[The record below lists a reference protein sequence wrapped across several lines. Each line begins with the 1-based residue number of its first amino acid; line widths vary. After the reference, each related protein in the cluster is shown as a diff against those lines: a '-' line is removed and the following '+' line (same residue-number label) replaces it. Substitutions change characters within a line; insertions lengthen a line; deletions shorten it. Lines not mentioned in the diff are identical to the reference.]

1 MKVVVLPGDGIGPE
15 VVDASLPVID
25 ALALPWT
32 LEFGDLGWEYWRTE
46 GNPVPERTWDLISS
60 ADAALVGAVTSKP
73 AKEARQELDPR
84 FDPEEFRYVSPVI
97 QLRQRLELFANI
109 RPVSDMRDSRFRF
122 VVVRENTEGLYSG
135 IDFRETPPSLWPHVN
150 GHGNAIASGRERTA
164 VSLRLQ
170 TETGI
175 RRILEF
181 AFGYAEQNE
190 HQRVTLAD
198 KPNVLRGSS
207 ELVREIFEDVTRRF
221 PGIEPEILNVDA
233 VGLWLVT
240 RPERFGVIVAENM
253 FGDILSD
260 VGAGVMGG
268 LGLASSGNVGIA
280 GAYFEPVHGSAPSLT
295 GRQRANPMAMI
306 LTIAQMA
313 RRYGFREEAQAI
325 ETAVRRVVI
334 ANREQD
340 LTYDLGGRAST
351 AASARAVIGAL
362 T

>member
-181 AFGYAEQNE
+181 A
-190 HQRVTLAD
+190 
-198 KPNVLRGSS
+198 S
-207 ELVREIFEDVTRRF
+207 
-221 PGIEPEILNVDA
+221 
-233 VGLWLVT
+233 
-240 RPERFGVIVAENM
+240 
-253 FGDILSD
+253 
-260 VGAGVMGG
+260 
-268 LGLASSGNVGIA
+268 